1 MEGRGFGDGFSV
13 TRGQRY
19 LAVEIVLGAVLQ
31 ILKGVNM
38 DTVYVV
44 LGVVISFLFEH
55 LWQIL
60 ILVIGCVGLICLITL
75 VIQVRVI
82 IGQLV
87 QLFDN
92 SSLDSM
98 ARTLRSIESELADIK
113 FALRLIEKQLTN
125 IEIERDTTRV
135 INKIIHEKRKQ

>member
-1 MEGRGFGDGFSV
+1 MEGRGFGEGFSV

-38 DTVYVV
+38 DTVYMV

-87 QLFDN
+87 QLSDN
-92 SSLDSM
+92 PSLDSM
-98 ARTLRSIESELADIK
+98 ARTFRSIESELAYIK
-113 FALRLIEKQLTN
+113 STLKLNVTQL
-125 IEIERDTTRV
+125 V
-135 INKIIHEKRKQ
+135 S

>member
-1 MEGRGFGDGFSV
+1 MEGRGFGEGFSV

-38 DTVYVV
+38 DTVYMV

-75 VIQVRVI
+75 VIQLRVI

-87 QLFDN
+87 QLSDN
-92 SSLDSM
+92 PSLDSM
-98 ARTLRSIESELADIK
+98 ARTLRSIESELAYIK
-113 FALRLIEKQLTN
+113 STLKLNVTQL
-125 IEIERDTTRV
+125 V
-135 INKIIHEKRKQ
+135 S